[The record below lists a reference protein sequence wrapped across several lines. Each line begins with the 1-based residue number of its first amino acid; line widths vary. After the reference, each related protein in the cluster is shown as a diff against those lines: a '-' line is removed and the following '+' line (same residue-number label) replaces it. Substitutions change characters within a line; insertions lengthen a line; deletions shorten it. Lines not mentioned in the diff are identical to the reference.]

1 MGDAGVTQ
9 IPKANQPHLTT
20 VTIKNDP
27 TIQPAGPVVVLNV
40 NYISSWHGLLKG
52 LQLLFAIICM
62 ACASPATHPGTS
74 WFLCVVVI
82 TFIFTLLWLSFH
94 FPVHGNT
101 FSCTKCELVKGEN
114 GQTKQHMPRAA
125 QEVTIWH
132 NQLRMV
138 KTVPCGAF
146 RCIQGGRV
154 WTFP

>member
-101 FSCTKCELVKGEN
+101 FSCTKCELVKG
-114 GQTKQHMPRAA
+114 GKYILKFLLVCSRYLLCY
-125 QEVTIWH
+125 VTLMSRNRKWSIVV
-132 NQLRMV
+132 Q
-138 KTVPCGAF
+138 
-146 RCIQGGRV
+146 I
-154 WTFP
+154 